1 MEHGE
6 SMKEIECIEKLRDIA
21 TKVFGNTGVLEI
33 KPIKVQF
40 KENLS
45 YPSSN
50 NLIPDFEI
58 QVKMKD
64 GKECTIFFEV
74 KSIGQPRYVR
84 MAINQLQA
92 ILSQRK
98 NVYGVVGAPY
108 LTEETMIICRENN
121 MGCIDMAGN
130 CFLKFDNVYINIQ
143 GNPNLYSTTRPLKS
157 LFAQKSTRAL
167 RVLLCNPKKEWSV
180 IELAEEASIS
190 LGQTSNLKRK
200 LLDCEFIEECENKK
214 FRIRNPEVVL
224 KKWAENYTYRRNKIT
239 NYYSS
244 DDVETIEKRIADYGE
259 SKRIQYAF
267 TLTSGVF
274 LVTPSLR
281 YKRAFVYIKNNVKDI
296 AGSLGWKEVFSG
308 PNITVLEPYDE
319 GIFYGLQNIN
329 GMKVVSDIQLYL
341 DLQSYRERGEESA
354 QFLLENR
361 LKKQW

>member
-1 MEHGE
+1 
-6 SMKEIECIEKLRDIA
+6 
-21 TKVFGNTGVLEI
+21 
-33 KPIKVQF
+33 
-40 KENLS
+40 
-45 YPSSN
+45 
-50 NLIPDFEI
+50 
-58 QVKMKD
+58 
-64 GKECTIFFEV
+64 
-74 KSIGQPRYVR
+74 

-92 ILSQRK
+92 ILSQRE
-98 NVYGVVGAPY
+98 NAYGVVGAPY
-108 LTEETMIICRENN
+108 LTQESMMICRENN
-121 MGCIDMAGN
+121 IGCMDLAGN

-143 GNPNLYSTTRPLKS
+143 GKPNPYSTTRPLKS

-180 IELAEEASIS
+180 IELAEEAAIS

-239 NYYSS
+239 NYYSL
-244 DDVETIEKRIADYGE
+244 DNAETSEKRIADYCE
-259 SKRIQYAF
+259 SEKIQYAF

-281 YKRAFVYIKNNVKDI
+281 YNRVFGYIKNNMKDI
-296 AGSLGWKEVFSG
+296 AESLGWKEVSSG

-361 LKKQW
+361 LRTQW